1 MTHQHKIVELDQ
13 LARNMAELREGGTI
27 TGLAHGCFDLLH
39 LGHVRYL
46 GQARERC
53 GFLVVTIT
61 PDHFVCKGALRP
73 VFPEAQRAE
82 VLAALDMVDAV
93 AVNRWPTALETL
105 ALLRPARYFK
115 GLERRAELDD
125 PSSNMHAEALACHA
139 AGGRLE
145 FINDL
150 VFSSTSIVMRYYSP
164 LLREG
169 WILSR

>member
-1 MTHQHKIVELDQ
+1 MSHRAKVLELDE
-13 LARNMAELREGGTI
+13 LARRMARLSALGTL

-46 GQARERC
+46 ARARAC
-53 GFLVVTIT
+53 CAFLAVTVT
-61 PDHFVCKGALRP
+61 PDEFLDKGPHRP
-73 VFPEAQRAE
+73 VFPAEQRAE

-105 ALLRPARYFK
+105 ELLRPARYFK
-115 GLERRAELDD
+115 GQERQAELTDPGTAMYAEDRVCRARGGEVVFLDD
-125 PSSNMHAEALACHA
+125 
-139 AGGRLE
+139 
-145 FINDL
+145 F
-150 VFSSTSIVMRYYSP
+150 VFSSTSLAMRFYSP